1 MSEQD
6 IKENKDGVISGADP
20 VGPDPSDKKAR
31 IKWLIDRLN
40 LAAKAYYQDAEEI
53 MPNIEYDALYDELLD
68 LEKETGIIF
77 ANSPSQNVG
86 YEILS
91 DLPSDCRCRRVG
103 RFSICLF

>member
-1 MSEQD
+1 MAESQN
-6 IKENKDGVISGADP
+6 ENEKYNSVNDDNVDTKTLNKAMDP

-40 LAAKAYYQDAEEI
+40 LAARAYYQDAEEI
-53 MPNIEYDALYDELLD
+53 MPNIEYDALYDELLA

-91 DLPSDCRCRRVG
+91 DV
-103 RFSICLF
+103 